1 MVACLR
7 VGRTGLPCPHSLTLR
22 ATGAAFSGG
31 STMPDALVLSLTPQ
45 EREHLAYLAELCGV
59 SVEEYTSDL
68 VRRHLPWV
76 VMRVPAKEHGIVQTP
91 YGYSVSSNI
100 AIYED

>member
-1 MVACLR
+1 
-7 VGRTGLPCPHSLTLR
+7 
-22 ATGAAFSGG
+22 
-31 STMPDALVLSLTPQ
+31 MPDALVLSLTPQ